1 MLTTLGTKEP
11 EFIPVTPNIHTH
23 RGTPP
28 RLERKNIHSL
38 VTLKNMRKLSRR
50 LSNPRTPP
58 DTDKSGLDT
67 DESGTNT
74 DESGGDDIDI
84 EQARGHILVVDNPFS
99 SDEITEYCSPCV
111 DNQYAELFPTS
122 QIYSH
127 TDSSTLFKNPSY
139 HPYVFGSSDDGSEE
153 SISEIPEEDEGLF
166 FGDIGEADTS
176 NFYMDIPEK
185 ASQPFS
191 RLWGKPGELLIYRK
205 VAILEPRH
213 LQEFDDDERLTNE
226 TFNYCM
232 KSLLESSAVTSK
244 IFVLSSFFYTNLQRG
259 SSDTIDHGSVS
270 RWPGNQ
276 GCLSLYDAEYL
287 LLPIYDE
294 TIQHW
299 FLVIAGNVT
308 PGERL
313 LAGAI
318 DAQRSTAFVTVL
330 DSLGSRPEHMRVAN
344 HIRSYICLEACTKFD
359 MEFDESC
366 IEIKLPKQVLQQ
378 NNDTDCGFYVL
389 EHARRF
395 FADPA
400 AFLQRIFRGQLAMT
414 FDVAM
419 MRAQLARGIIQD
431 KQQQDLDSII
441 DSREVTHD
449 PGLTIMRPL
458 ASQIDKDL
466 DAEGEHSLN
475 AGNDEVVTKH
485 IDVETQKGVDG
496 ILDAEVNFEGLNPQ
510 QDVIVSF
517 TTPRHPH
524 GQKKN
529 SRHIQINESDENR
542 DPEITSEDQSQQ
554 VKEVGKSKSLG
565 TQRVNLK
572 RAMLQVEDNNLILP
586 IHAGTPAS
594 AKSLYGMEQFLRYKR
609 WRTKNYSTD
618 LSMDE
623 VSPQMIVQMIVAT
636 EQLAQLATVP
646 LLQDHEER
654 DLVDSKTWRLLED
667 YITQRTLPSGP
678 VIEPNSII
686 KDMGFPS
693 AAHLPETFGLSRGEV
708 FHDAT
713 SVLPN
718 FISAVS
724 ASEEDHNSNIHSFR
738 QYLSD
743 YTSSAERAIAS
754 AQVLRELVRRSQNA
768 VQSLQLEYDK
778 DVQHLKI
785 YAPTPSEI
793 RSHIQASAQRELE
806 LLMHSLKVLFERTQN
821 MVNELKEYRLQLEV
835 AQKDV

>member
-1 MLTTLGTKEP
+1 MLITLGTKEP
-11 EFIPVTPNIHTH
+11 EFIPVTPINHTH

-38 VTLKNMRKLSRR
+38 VTPRMLSRR
-50 LSNPRTPP
+50 LRHPRTPP
-58 DTDKSGLDT
+58 DTDKT
-67 DESGTNT
+67 DESV
-74 DESGGDDIDI
+74 DEDIDI
-84 EQARGHILVVDNPFS
+84 EQARGHATVVDNPFS
-99 SDEITEYCSPCV
+99 SDEMTEYCSPCMG
-111 DNQYAELFPTS
+111 NQYAEPFPTS
-122 QIYSH
+122 QIHSH
-127 TDSSTLFKNPSY
+127 TDSSTLFKNLSY
-139 HPYVFGSSDDGSEE
+139 RPCVFGSSDDGSEE
-153 SISEIPEEDEGLF
+153 SISGIPEEDDGLF
-166 FGDIGEADTS
+166 FGDIDEADTS
-176 NFYMDIPEK
+176 DFYMDIPEK
-185 ASQPFS
+185 ASQRLS

-205 VAILEPRH
+205 VAVLEPRH
-213 LQEFDDDERLTNE
+213 LREFDDDERLTDE

-244 IFVLSSFFYTNLQRG
+244 IFILSSFSYTNLQRG

-276 GCLSLYDAEYL
+276 SCLSLYDAEYL

-299 FLVIAGNVT
+299 FLVIAGNMT
-308 PGERL
+308 PGEHL

-330 DSLGSRPEHMRVAN
+330 DSLGSRPENMRVAN

-378 NNDTDCGFYVL
+378 NNDTDCEFYVL

-400 AFLQRIFRGQLAMT
+400 AFLQRIFRGQLAVA

-431 KQQQDLDSII
+431 KQQQDLDGII
-441 DSREVTHD
+441 NSGEVTHD
-449 PGLTIMRPL
+449 LGLTITRSL

-466 DAEGEHSLN
+466 DAEGGHSLN

-496 ILDAEVNFEGLNPQ
+496 MLDAEVNFEGLN
-510 QDVIVSF
+510 S
-517 TTPRHPH
+517 PRHPD

-529 SRHIQINESDENR
+529 DRQIEVHESDENR
-542 DPEITSEDQSQQ
+542 DPETTSEDQSQQ

-594 AKSLYGMEQFLRYKR
+594 AKSLYGMEQIFRYKR
-609 WRTKNYSTD
+609 WRTKSYSTD
-618 LSMDE
+618 LGMDE

-636 EQLAQLATVP
+636 KQLAQLATVP

-678 VIEPNSII
+678 AIEPISFI

-693 AAHLPETFGLSRGEV
+693 VAHLPETFGLSRCEV

-713 SVLPN
+713 SALPN

-738 QYLSD
+738 QCLAD
-743 YTSSAERAIAS
+743 CTSSAEQAIAS

-778 DVQHLKI
+778 DMQHLKI
-785 YAPTPSEI
+785 HAPTPSEI
-793 RSHIQASAQRELE
+793 RYHIQASAQRELE

-821 MVNELKEYRLQLEV
+821 MVSELKEYRLQLEV
-835 AQKDV
+835 AQKGV